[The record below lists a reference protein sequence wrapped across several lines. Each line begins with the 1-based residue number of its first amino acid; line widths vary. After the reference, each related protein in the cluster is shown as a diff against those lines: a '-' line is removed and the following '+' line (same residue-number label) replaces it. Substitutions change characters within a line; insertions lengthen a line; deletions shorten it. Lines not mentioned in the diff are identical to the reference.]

1 MTTAPRDM
9 LIAKMFAQPKQQPI
23 IPQTSQDGQPIQGPG
38 TGTSDSVPATV
49 VDQNN
54 PSDVQ
59 PAQLSKDEFVVKA
72 DYVRKLG
79 QGNPE
84 LGAKIL
90 QGLLDNLMAHSEPK
104 VKENQT
110 TKGIG
115 SLLGASKQ

>member
-1 MTTAPRDM
+1 MTTTPKDM
-9 LIAKMFAQPKQQPI
+9 MIAKMFSQPRQQPV
-23 IPQTSQDGQPIQGPG
+23 IPQSSADMAPIQGPG

-49 VDQNN
+49 VDENN
-54 PSDVQ
+54 PGDTQ

-90 QGLLDNLMAHSEPK
+90 QGLLDNLMAQSEPK
-104 VKENQT
+104 VKGNQT

-115 SLLGASKQ
+115 SLLGAKSE